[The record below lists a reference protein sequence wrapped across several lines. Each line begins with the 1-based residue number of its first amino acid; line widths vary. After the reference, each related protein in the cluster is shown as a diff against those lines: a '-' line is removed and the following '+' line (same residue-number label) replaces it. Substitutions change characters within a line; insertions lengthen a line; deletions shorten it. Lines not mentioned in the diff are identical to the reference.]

1 MPVSGIAYILSV
13 VGIQPSKSFF
23 KRKLQILPSVGLCL
37 ALSISIVG
45 CAAQSSY
52 LDARRTEDLVQQAQ
66 KADPSSID
74 AEKARVAYEAGEVN
88 LKEARYGRSTLYFK
102 EAERLARRVLDQKTP
117 IDLIAEPSDSSADL
131 ISDDGSSELV
141 STKKRP
147 SLPAEALAAYLAS
160 KSASKMSLD
169 DEKDIGDE
177 IKAPKHE
184 VLLPP
189 KKLPRGNRGNEAAA
203 ATAKAKSIPAKPQLE
218 EDGVVVVE
226 ASSEVLAKT
235 PPVVPEEEEAMP
247 EPTKLAKKENVDL
260 KPAGPEKTKLDQI
273 IPFSPKDEALNESSM
288 AEMDKMSRFLVEN
301 PSNTLILRGVRGPS
315 EGEELVAGRYDS
327 VKSYLSARGVPDDQ
341 VRLEDSSISGRN
353 PGFEMFL
360 IEH

>member
-1 MPVSGIAYILSV
+1 M
-13 VGIQPSKSFF
+13 GIQPSKSFF
-23 KRKLQILPSVGLCL
+23 KKKLQILSSLGLCL

-52 LDARRTEDLVQQAQ
+52 LDARRTQDLVQQAQ

-102 EAERLARRVLDQKTP
+102 EAERLARRVLDQKSP
-117 IDLIAEPSDSSADL
+117 IDSIEEPSDSPVDL
-131 ISDDGSSELV
+131 ISDDEPSELV
-141 STKKRP
+141 SSKKRP

-160 KSASKMSLD
+160 KSSSKMSLD
-169 DEKDIGDE
+169 DETNVGDE
-177 IKAPKHE
+177 IEAPKRE

-203 ATAKAKSIPAKPQLE
+203 ATAKAKKMPEKPKLE

-226 ASSEVLAKT
+226 ASSEVAAKT
-235 PPVVPEEEEAMP
+235 PPVIPDEDVELADSGSKKVSKKQNLDSK
-247 EPTKLAKKENVDL
+247 PT
-260 KPAGPEKTKLDQI
+260 GPEKTKLDQI
-273 IPFSPKDEALNESSM
+273 VPFSPQDEALNESSM
-288 AEMDKMSRFLVEN
+288 AELDKMSRFLVEN
-301 PSNTLILRGVRGPS
+301 PSNTLILKGVRGPN

-341 VRLEDSSISGRN
+341 VRLEDSSTSGRN
-353 PGFEMFL
+353 SGFEMYL